1 MRPARRNELTR
12 SAFRATAERHASA
25 AVLPPVY
32 ATIANSPANGTLS
45 LRIRDTGGGISPAN
59 MRNVFSYAFTTVAS
73 GDEDGSGED
82 DPDADSPYAAMSAI
96 GGDGGAGA
104 LYSGLG
110 QPSMQSALG
119 SIAGQGFGLPLSR
132 LYCQYFGGALELVSM
147 PGHGA
152 DVYVVLGSLRDGDDP
167 PVMAEEP
174 QPAQ

>member
-1 MRPARRNELTR
+1 MC

-25 AVLPPVY
+25 ATLPPVF

-73 GDEDGSGED
+73 GDEDGGGSP
-82 DPDADSPYAAMSAI
+82 DPDDDGPYASMSVA
-96 GGDGGAGA
+96 GGD

-147 PGHGA
+147 PGHGV
-152 DVYVVLGSLRDGDDP
+152 DCFGVLGSLRESDE
-167 PVMAEEP
+167 PVESEAP
-174 QPAQ
+174 QPVQ